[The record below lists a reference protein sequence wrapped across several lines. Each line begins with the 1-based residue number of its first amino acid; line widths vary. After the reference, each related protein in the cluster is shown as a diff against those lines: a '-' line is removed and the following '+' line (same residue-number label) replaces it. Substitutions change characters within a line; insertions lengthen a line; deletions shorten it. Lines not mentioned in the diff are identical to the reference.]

1 MAPRAATLKT
11 NARAG
16 GASDSEDDLATTPSA
31 AVIDANDR
39 TKRNAPKPKAIKP
52 VARMSADKPATKRK
66 VAAPRKPRQALQD
79 KTNVQAG
86 SDTEE
91 VEAFDD
97 DLEGDSGATKAKRAK
112 TSAARKT
119 TAKTATGVKRGRTA
133 KTAQPPPEP
142 LKTIPETQ
150 PDPQDME
157 DVEQSIEV
165 DPDSM
170 NIAQVPT
177 PPPAARFVQRTAQ
190 LPLLPRPSS
199 RAPSVPVAYIPQRER
214 SGSAVAPDRRGGDPE
229 LRRALNELTKKYEDL
244 QTRYASLEEIGKTS
258 ADSNFAR
265 LKSASDQKSR
275 DADALITSLKK
286 DLCDVR
292 KACEPSKVPSAE
304 VTAQIAALQTAQ
316 TTLLA
321 DRDDARNKLLTAQ
334 NASKALEAKLLA
346 ARQQIATQ
354 LAENKNL
361 VDAAK
366 NPRHAAPILASNATE
381 AQREARM
388 KENLYADLTGLIV
401 RNVKRLEGEDV
412 YDCIQTGRNGSEYP
426 GCPL

>member
-1 MAPRAATLKT
+1 MT
-11 NARAG
+11 
-16 GASDSEDDLATTPSA
+16 GASDHA
-31 AVIDANDR
+31 
-39 TKRNAPKPKAIKP
+39 KRNATKLKQGKS
-52 VARMSADKPATKRK
+52 VARDMSASKPAPKRK
-66 VAAPRKPRQALQD
+66 VAASRKLRQALQD
-79 KTNVQAG
+79 KTNMQAA

-91 VEAFDD
+91 VEAFDG
-97 DLEGDSGATKAKRAK
+97 DLETDAVASKTKRAK
-112 TSAARKT
+112 TSATRKT
-119 TAKTATGVKRGRTA
+119 TAKPATGAKRGRPA
-133 KTAQPPPEP
+133 KAAPPPPEQ
-142 LKTIPETQ
+142 LNTIPETQ
-150 PDPQDME
+150 PDAQDME

-165 DPDSM
+165 DPESM

-199 RAPSVPVAYIPQRER
+199 RAPSATAAYIPQRER

-229 LRRALNELTKKYEDL
+229 LRRAFNDLTKKYEDL
-244 QTRYASLEEIGKTS
+244 QARYASLEEIGKTF

-265 LKSASDQKSR
+265 LKAASDQKSR
-275 DADALITSLKK
+275 DAEALITSLKK
-286 DLCDVR
+286 DLCDAR
-292 KACEPSKVPSAE
+292 KASESSKTPSAE
-304 VTAQIAALQTAQ
+304 TTAQIAALQIAQ

-321 DRDDARNKLLTAQ
+321 DRDGARNKMLTAQ

-361 VDAAK
+361 VEAAK

-412 YDCIQTGRNGSEYP
+412 YDCIQTGRNGSKSLI
-426 GCPL
+426 CSNKL